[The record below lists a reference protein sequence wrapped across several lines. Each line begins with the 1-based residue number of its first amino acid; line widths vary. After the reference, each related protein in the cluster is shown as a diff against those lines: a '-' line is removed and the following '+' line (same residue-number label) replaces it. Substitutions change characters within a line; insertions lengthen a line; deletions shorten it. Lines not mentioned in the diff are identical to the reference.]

1 MSDGPEY
8 IGVATNEDGDV
19 ALCLYYKDGVSH
31 QIYLHDDDVIGLI
44 AALISAK
51 TSNELPCECQTSH

>member
-1 MSDGPEY
+1 MEDGPEY

-19 ALCLYYKDGVSH
+19 ALCLYYKGGDTH
-31 QIYLHDDDVIGLI
+31 QIYLQDDDVIGLI

-51 TSNELPCECQTSH
+51 NNELMSECQTYH